1 LRGSQYDDTPAI
13 STKKQNIE
21 RIMDDVMTHEVT
33 METNLRDVLEMK
45 SKKNTPTKELKKEKK
60 SIMEGQNL
68 LHELQSKYAQVCQTS
83 MEALES
89 LQTINQLSNSINR
102 VYQINDDQ

>member
-68 LHELQSKYAQVCQTS
+68 LHEVRP
-83 MEALES
+83 
-89 LQTINQLSNSINR
+89 TIIVTVDVIPFDDSCNR
-102 VYQINDDQ
+102 NMLKFVKRQWKH